1 MTLGLSVKD
10 ISGSPESK
18 KQRVLFVCT
27 GNTCRSVMAEY
38 LARKTF
44 GLQLDVASAGIHP
57 GSRKDTENAIFTL
70 KNFFNVDAGD
80 HTPQDVRLVD
90 LAGFDLVV
98 AMNNDVANRL
108 REIDPHLGDER
119 LIRWKIMDP
128 FGHDL
133 SEYKRCADAIF
144 AQLKILAILRDT
156 DKNTR

>member
-1 MTLGLSVKD
+1 
-10 ISGSPESK
+10 
-18 KQRVLFVCT
+18 
-27 GNTCRSVMAEY
+27 MAEY
-38 LARKTF
+38 LARKKF
-44 GLQLDVASAGIHP
+44 GAQLDAASAGISP
-57 GSRKDTENAIFTL
+57 GSKEDAENAIFTL
-70 KNFFNVDAGD
+70 KNFFNVDASN
-80 HTPQDVRLVD
+80 HTPRNVRLVD